1 MIIISYTSYIGWQQR
16 WWWGI
21 WWSRYITDGG
31 KLGFW
36 SVFSDRDLD
45 GMIMIVMTMM
55 TMMMMV
61 IKTTMLIMSKCLVI
75 WSITRYI
82 STVNCDFQ
90 SVLSDRARD
99 KNAAGMQEQLWCVTQ
114 QGFGSLCNFRSK
126 AFIKVWNE
134 NRDLSILML
143 SVTAQSRK
151 YCHTVTL

>member
-1 MIIISYTSYIGWQQR
+1 M
-16 WWWGI
+16 
-21 WWSRYITDGG
+21 
-31 KLGFW
+31 
-36 SVFSDRDLD
+36 FSDRDLD

-99 KNAAGMQEQLWCVTQ
+99 KNAAGMQEQL
-114 QGFGSLCNFRSK
+114 
-126 AFIKVWNE
+126 
-134 NRDLSILML
+134 
-143 SVTAQSRK
+143 
-151 YCHTVTL
+151 